1 MLLPFLFSLS
11 SFLSLS
17 SISHLADDVED
28 CHEGDEPDG
37 HHHDERLVSIFGYLL
52 QRGKGD
58 ERERGGVEFFFLRA
72 RSLVVK
78 LERMKNVLSKKKR
91 LTGDILIP
99 GESSV

>member
-1 MLLPFLFSLS
+1 MMWRTVTKAMNPTDIITTSDWCRFSD
-11 SFLSLS
+11 
-17 SISHLADDVED
+17 IYCKE
-28 CHEGDEPDG
+28 
-37 HHHDERLVSIFGYLL
+37 ERAM
-52 QRGKGD
+52 R
-58 ERERGGVEFFFLRA
+58 EREGRGGVFFLRA